1 MSKLGSLHRLANADQ
16 GQIRPPVAGTAA
28 QAAAGKGRAQRPVR
42 MRRLVNWQSCGS
54 CSSQKTRLITAL
66 LKGIKAGSL
75 SAKAFAFAAQVRRS
89 CCPVLG
95 LLPRSGS
102 PHDVLSYRTRS
113 LAAR

>member
-1 MSKLGSLHRLANADQ
+1 MAVLRELLESKNEAEQ
-16 GQIRPPVAGTAA
+16 
-28 QAAAGKGRAQRPVR
+28 
-42 MRRLVNWQSCGS
+42 
-54 CSSQKTRLITAL
+54 ITAL
-66 LKGIKAGSL
+66 LKDIKAGSL

>member
-1 MSKLGSLHRLANADQ
+1 MAVLRELLESKNEAEQ
-16 GQIRPPVAGTAA
+16 
-28 QAAAGKGRAQRPVR
+28 
-42 MRRLVNWQSCGS
+42 
-54 CSSQKTRLITAL
+54 ITAL

-95 LLPRSGS
+95 LLPRMYFPLMMCF
-102 PHDVLSYRTRS
+102 PHRTRS